1 MRARSA
7 IALAASLAWGTSSA
21 QFVDSEIDLGQPID
35 SDASLP
41 GFDGSPGAV
50 LLTGRSASGEKHL
63 AIYAVRAD
71 GSLPT
76 TPAAEITLPED
87 VLFFDTG
94 RIGDRQ
100 ELMLLGRSGVSR
112 LVVPEARV
120 LEVAKLPSIYRSASK
135 AGVTKLDFLID
146 VNDDGLDDLVV
157 PDFDGL
163 RVALQSS
170 QGFDPPELLELP
182 SALVAVQVE
191 ARYRVDELYHYD
203 FDQDGRKDLAVI
215 RDNEFFVFDATEHGF
230 EHEPRVVPIDIELAG
245 DDVVARLQENITG
258 FDQSDFS
265 LTRIS
270 RVVDLNGDGL
280 PDIVTF
286 TAISTG
292 LFDKRT
298 EYHVHMALRD
308 GNGIRYQPDADA
320 TIPSDGFQLDLA
332 TVDVDRDGQL
342 DLVITS
348 AKVGFTELIS
358 ALFSRSVGLDI
369 GLHRMN
375 AEGSYSSTPDYRA
388 RARLRFSL
396 STGFISNPAVRFADF
411 DGDGLTDLLLQ
422 KGTDELRIDYGSGT
436 NGEFGARSAVWAT
449 RLPLDGTAIDI
460 ADVNGDGRQDALIG
474 YGRADG
480 EEMLSRLRV
489 LVSAPAG
496 GLSP

>member
-1 MRARSA
+1 MSARGT
-7 IALAASLAWGTSSA
+7 AAAAWLVWGTAGA
-21 QFVDSEIDLGQPID
+21 QFVDSEIDLKLPID
-35 SDASLP
+35 SHASLP
-41 GFDGSPGAV
+41 GFDGSAGAI

-63 AIYAVRAD
+63 ALYEVRGD
-71 GSLPT
+71 GSVPS
-76 TPAAEITLPED
+76 TPAAEMTLPDD

-94 RIGDRQ
+94 RVGDRL
-100 ELMLLGRSGVSR
+100 ELLLLRRSGVSR
-112 LVVPEARV
+112 LIVPEGRV
-120 LEVAKLPSIYRSASK
+120 LEVAKLPSIYRSGSK
-135 AGVTKLDFLID
+135 AGVTKLDFLVD

-163 RVALQSS
+163 RVALQSAE
-170 QGFDPPELLELP
+170 GFDPPELLELP

-203 FDQDGRKDLAVI
+203 FDHDGRKDLAVI
-215 RDNEFFVFDATEHGF
+215 RNNEYLVFDAAGPRGF
-230 EHEPRVVPIDIELAG
+230 AHRPHVVPIDIDLAG
-245 DDVVARLQENITG
+245 DAVVARLQENITG

-270 RVVDLNGDGL
+270 RVADLNGDGL

-298 EYHVHMALRD
+298 EYRVHMALRD
-308 GNGIRYQPDADA
+308 DAGIHYRREADA

-332 TVDVDRDGQL
+332 TVDVNRDGQL
-342 DLVITS
+342 DLIITS
-348 AKVGFTELIS
+348 AKVGFTELIA

-375 AEGSYSSTPDYRA
+375 GEGSYSSAPDYHA
-388 RARLRFSL
+388 KARLRFSI

-422 KGTDELRIDYGSGT
+422 RGTDELKIDYGSDR
-436 NGEFGARSAVWAT
+436 NGGFGARSAVWAT
-449 RLPLDGTAIDI
+449 RLPRDGASIDI
-460 ADVNGDGRQDALIG
+460 TDVNGDGRQDALIG

-480 EEMLSRLRV
+480 EEMPSRLRV
-489 LVSAPAG
+489 LVGAPATEP
-496 GLSP
+496 SR